1 MTFPYRRISE
11 RICQPYRTEEI
22 IMKKI
27 LAILIAAV
35 LVLGLATTSFAAV
48 YNGGQLLNDTLSDE
62 EAIYHVSNFDS
73 YDTLKMWAY
82 FDGDQQSQTYT
93 FRDANNQPAYLTY
106 NDEPVKYS
114 GSSTG
119 YKITNNAKYIS
130 SMSFSFVPGWFVQN
144 EDGTYSSCN
153 ADDANAV
160 QLIGGISIS
169 VTPVDFVISQDVTVN
184 GYFYMWDN
192 VAASTEYLNVCY
204 FEIELRNHY
213 VANGDIANAVAM
225 NRNLI
230 IRRYHNRAEDK
241 NEPAYVVKTSQF
253 ATVTKALT
261 PITFEYEGLCSIKI
275 SDAMIQEG
283 INFKYNQDISND
295 MIYANPNAKMY
306 ALNFMSEQVLQSEA
320 TITITDEIAPE
331 LGYNTTDSAMPVY
344 LYYSKDGASYT
355 KIGSG
360 DLKNGSPTFTISK
373 GHTLGYLLI
382 SDIEITSVASDDNSS
397 SNSGSNTGNSG
408 SDKENTNTGSTNM
421 IGAAVALAVTSLVC
435 AAAVCLKKV
444 SK

>member
-1 MTFPYRRISE
+1 
-11 RICQPYRTEEI
+11 
-22 IMKKI
+22 MKKL
-27 LAILIAAV
+27 LALTLALV
-35 LVLGLATTSFAAV
+35 LALGLATTSFAAI

-62 EAIYHVSNFDS
+62 EAIYHVHNMDS

-82 FDGDQQSQTYT
+82 FDRDLQSQTYT
-93 FRDANNQPAYLTY
+93 FRDENDLPAYLTY

-114 GSSTG
+114 GSGTG

-130 SMSFSFVPGWFVQN
+130 SMSFSFVPGWFKPDT
-144 EDGTYSSCN
+144 DGKYVSCN
-153 ADDANAV
+153 ADDEGAV

-169 VTPVDFVISQDVTVN
+169 VTPTDLVIAQDVTVN

-230 IRRYHNRAEDK
+230 IYRYHNRAENKTD
-241 NEPAYVVKTSQF
+241 PAYVVKTSQF

-261 PITFEYEGLCSIKI
+261 PITFEYEGLCSIELQ
-275 SDAMIQEG
+275 DAMIQEG

-295 MIYANPNAKMY
+295 MIYANPKAKMY
-306 ALNFMSEQVLQSEA
+306 ALNFMSEQTLQSDA
-320 TITITDEIAPE
+320 FITITDEIAPA
-331 LGYNTTDSAMPVY
+331 LGYNTTDSSMPVY
-344 LYYSKDGASYT
+344 YYYSKDGISYT
-355 KIGSG
+355 KVGSG
-360 DLKNGSPTFTISK
+360 NLKDGNPAFLVPK
-373 GHTLGYLLI
+373 GNPLGYLLI
-382 SDIEITSVASDDNSS
+382 TDIEITSVNSESDAPSDNAG
-397 SNSGSNTGNSG
+397 SNSGNKDNAETGG
-408 SDKENTNTGSTNM
+408 TNAVSV
-421 IGAAVALAVTSLVC
+421 AVALAVVSLVAIGAIC
-435 AAAVCLKKV
+435 VKRI

>member
-1 MTFPYRRISE
+1 
-11 RICQPYRTEEI
+11 
-22 IMKKI
+22 MKK
-27 LAILIAAV
+27 LIAMTLAMV
-35 LVLGLATTSFAAV
+35 LAFGLATTSFAAI

-62 EAIYHVSNFDS
+62 EAIYHVSNIDS

-93 FRDANNQPAYLTY
+93 FRDENDQPVYLTY

-114 GSSTG
+114 GSGTG

-130 SMSFSFVPGWFVQN
+130 SMSFSFVPGWFKPG
-144 EDGTYSSCN
+144 EDGKYISCN
-153 ADDANAV
+153 AGDEGAE

-169 VTPVDFVISQDVTVN
+169 VTPTDLVISQDVTVN

-230 IRRYHNRAEDK
+230 IYRYHNRAENKTD
-241 NEPAYVVKTSQF
+241 PAYVVKTSQF

-261 PITFEYEGLCSIKI
+261 PITFEYEGLCSIEI
-275 SDAMIQEG
+275 QDAMIQEG

-295 MIYANPNAKMY
+295 MIYANPKAKMY
-306 ALNFMSEQVLQSEA
+306 ALNFMSEQTLQSDA
-320 TITITDEIAPE
+320 LITITDEIAPE
-331 LGYNTTDSAMPVY
+331 LGYNTTDSSMPVY
-344 LYYSKDGASYT
+344 YYYSKDGTSYQ
-355 KIGSG
+355 KVGSG
-360 DLKNGSPTFTISK
+360 NLKDGEPAFLVSK
-373 GHTLGYLLI
+373 GNPLGYLLI
-382 SDIEITSVASDDNSS
+382 TDMEIA
-397 SNSGSNTGNSG
+397 
-408 SDKENTNTGSTNM
+408 STNADND
-421 IGAAVALAVTSLVC
+421 IPADNGGKDNASTGGTDAVSVAVALAVVSLV
-435 AAAVCLKKV
+435 AIGAVCVKKV
-444 SK
+444 SE